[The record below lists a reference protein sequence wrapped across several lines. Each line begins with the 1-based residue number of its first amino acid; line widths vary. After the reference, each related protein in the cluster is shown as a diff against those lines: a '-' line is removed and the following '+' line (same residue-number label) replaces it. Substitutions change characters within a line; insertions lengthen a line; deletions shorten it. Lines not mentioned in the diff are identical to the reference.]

1 MRKTWQIPRRTFL
14 RGAGAALALPY
25 LEAMGP
31 LAARASDSGRA
42 AIIRPPVR
50 LAALY
55 FPNGCFRPNWIPAQ
69 AGAEFVLPLALEPL
83 ASVRSETLVLS
94 GLDKAASH
102 QGDGHYA
109 KDGNFLTGQPV
120 TKTTGKDISVGGASL
135 DQLAAQRVGSRTP
148 LASIELGTEGTTSG
162 VDSNVGFTRLY
173 GSYISWRTAHV
184 PVAKEI
190 DPRVAYERLFGA
202 KDGGGLPVND
212 AKRRDDSASLLDLAL
227 EDANRLRGRLG
238 RDDQY
243 KLDEYMDAIRSV
255 EQRLNFHAVQAR
267 SEQPTW
273 RPVDAPNHPDEP
285 VLTHSPNHLEHVR
298 AMLDLIFLAFWTDTT
313 RIATFMF
320 ANSVS
325 NCNFSQLVDGVTS
338 GHHELSHHMDKP
350 EAIEQ
355 YSKIARWHVAQFAY
369 LLDRMRSVREG
380 EGTLLDNSV
389 VLMGSGM
396 SDGNEHNP
404 DNLPILVGGRGGGRI
419 ASGRHIANPKG
430 TPLCNLYATLLNC
443 VGAPVKQFGDST
455 APLDLATV
463 DRPV

>member
-31 LAARASDSGRA
+31 SVSRASDSGRA
-42 AIIRPPVR
+42 SLVRPPVR
-50 LAALY
+50 MAALY
-55 FPNGCFRPNWIPAQ
+55 FPNGCYRPNWIPQQ

-83 ASVRSETLVLS
+83 AAVRSETLVLS

-120 TKTTGKDISVGGASL
+120 TQTTGKDISVGGASL
-135 DQLAAQRVGSRTP
+135 DQLAAERVGRSTP

-190 DPRVAYERLFGA
+190 NPRIAYERLFGA
-202 KDGGGLPVND
+202 KDGSGLPVND
-212 AKRRDDSASLLDLAL
+212 PQRRDDAASLLDLAL
-227 EDANRLRGRLG
+227 DDAHRLRGRLG

-243 KLDEYMDAIRSV
+243 KLDEYMDAIRAV
-255 EQRLNFHAVQAR
+255 EQRLNFHAVEAKNEPR
-267 SEQPTW
+267 TW

-285 VLTHSPNHLEHVR
+285 MLTPSPNHLQHVR

-320 ANSVS
+320 ANSVA
-325 NCNFSQLVDGVTS
+325 NTNFTHLIDGVNG
-338 GHHELSHHMDKP
+338 GHHELSHHMNKP
-350 EAIEQ
+350 EMIEP

-389 VLMGSGM
+389 VLFGSGM

-419 ASGRHIANPKG
+419 ASGRHIASPQG
-430 TPLCNLYATLLNC
+430 TPLCNLYATMLDC
-443 VGAPVKQFGDST
+443 VGAPVDKFGDST
-455 APLDLATV
+455 TPMNLATI
-463 DRPV
+463 